1 MFYGKISLLSLA
13 YIRRVSFFRMKIGV
27 YSGRKDERDF
37 FDRAASRCGVQLV
50 ACGAVPDLSNYRAAE
65 GCRALS
71 VITTPISAKLL
82 DAFYSVGVRYIST
95 RTVGYDHIDV
105 AHAREIGMHIGN
117 VSYSPDSV
125 ADYAVMMILI
135 AVRKLKAIVI
145 RAQGQDFSLGGVR
158 GRELRDLTVGVI
170 GTGRI
175 GSCVVRRLAGFGCR
189 VLACD
194 LHENDQVR
202 LAAEYVPLEELYR
215 HSDVITL
222 HMPAT
227 AENYHMIGRESISRM
242 KRGVCIVNTARGSLI
257 DSQALIEALEDG
269 RVGSAALDVVED
281 EAGLYYNG
289 LKCIN
294 LKNRELAI
302 LRSFP
307 NTFVT
312 PHTAFYTE
320 HAVRDMV
327 EYSVESCAAFCRGED
342 NPWLVI

>member
-1 MFYGKISLLSLA
+1 
-13 YIRRVSFFRMKIGV
+13 MKIGI
-27 YSGRKDERDF
+27 YSARKDERDF
-37 FDRAASRCGVQLV
+37 FNQAAEQCGAELV
-50 ACGAVPDLSNYRAAE
+50 LCGAVPDLSNYQMAE
-65 GCRALS
+65 GCGALS
-71 VITTPISAKLL
+71 VITTPISAELL
-82 DAFYSVGVRYIST
+82 DAFYSAGVRFIST

-105 AHAREIGMHIGN
+105 DHARQIGMHIGN
-117 VSYSPDSV
+117 VSYSSDSV
-125 ADYAVMMILI
+125 ADYAIMMILI

-170 GTGRI
+170 GTGKI
-175 GSCVVRRLAGFGCR
+175 GTSVVRRLAGFGCKI
-189 VLACD
+189 LAND
-194 LHENDQVR
+194 LHENETVR
-202 LAAEYVPLEELYR
+202 ALAEYVPLETLL
-215 HSDVITL
+215 STCDVITL

-227 AENYHMIGRESISRM
+227 PENYHMINRDSIRRM
-242 KRGVCIVNTARGSLI
+242 KPGVCIVNTARGSLI
-257 DSQALIEALEDG
+257 DTQDLITALEDG
-269 RVGSAALDVVED
+269 IVGAAALDVVEN
-281 EAGLYYNG
+281 EAGLYYND
-289 LKCIN
+289 LKCEN

-327 EYSVESCAAFCRGED
+327 EFSVRSCAAFCRGED

>member
-1 MFYGKISLLSLA
+1 
-13 YIRRVSFFRMKIGV
+13 MKIGV
-27 YSGRKDERDF
+27 YSERKDERDF
-37 FDRAASRCGVQLV
+37 FNQAASACGAELV
-50 ACGAVPDLSNYRAAE
+50 MCGAVPDLSNYQNAA
-65 GCRALS
+65 GCRAIS
-71 VITTPISAKLL
+71 VITTPIPAQLL
-82 DAFYSVGVRYIST
+82 DAFYSAGVRFIST

-135 AVRKLKAIVI
+135 AIRKLKAIVI

-175 GSCVVRRLAGFGCR
+175 GASVVRRLAGFGCKI
-189 VLACD
+189 LAND
-194 LHENDQVR
+194 LYENESVR
-202 LAAEYVPLEELYR
+202 AFAEYVPLEKLLSEC
-215 HSDVITL
+215 DVITL

-227 AENYHMIGRESISRM
+227 PENYHMINRDSLRAM
-242 KRGVCIVNTARGSLI
+242 KPGACIVNTARGSLI
-257 DSQALIEALEDG
+257 DTQDLITALEEG
-269 RVGSAALDVVED
+269 IVGAAALDVVEN
-281 EAGLYYNG
+281 EAGLYYND
-289 LKCIN
+289 LKCEN

-327 EYSVESCAAFCRGED
+327 EFSVRSCAAFCRGED

>member
-1 MFYGKISLLSLA
+1 
-13 YIRRVSFFRMKIGV
+13 MKIGV
-27 YSGRKDERDF
+27 YSARRDERDF
-37 FDRAASRCGVQLV
+37 FDRAAK
-50 ACGAVPDLSNYRAAE
+50 ACGAELVLCGSVPDLSNYRNAE
-65 GCRALS
+65 GCQALS
-71 VITTPISAKLL
+71 VITTPIPAELL
-82 DAFYSVGVRYIST
+82 DAFYSAGVRFIST
-95 RTVGYDHIDV
+95 RTVGYDHIDI
-105 AHAREIGMHIGN
+105 AHARQIGMHIGN

-125 ADYAVMMILI
+125 ADYTVMMILI
-135 AVRKLKAIVI
+135 AIRKLKAIVI

-175 GSCVVRRLAGFGCR
+175 GTAVVRRLAGFGCKI
-189 VLACD
+189 LACD
-194 LHENDQVR
+194 LHENDAVR
-202 LAAEYVPLEELYR
+202 ACAAYVPLQELLR
-215 HSDVITL
+215 TCDVITL

-227 AENYHMIGRESISRM
+227 PENYHMIDRESIRQM
-242 KRGVCIVNTARGSLI
+242 KRGVCLVNTARGSLI
-257 DSQALIEALEDG
+257 HTPDLITALEDG
-269 RVGSAALDVVED
+269 TVGAAALDVVEN
-281 EAGLYYNG
+281 EAGLYYND
-289 LKCIN
+289 LKCQN

-327 EYSVESCAAFCRGED
+327 EFSVRSCIAFCRGED

>member
-1 MFYGKISLLSLA
+1 
-13 YIRRVSFFRMKIGV
+13 MKIGV
-27 YSGRKDERDF
+27 YSERPDERAF
-37 FDRAASRCGVQLV
+37 FDHAAQACGVELV
-50 ACGAVPDLSNYRAAE
+50 MCGAVPDLASCRAAE

-71 VITTPISAKLL
+71 IITTPVPAPLL
-82 DAFYSVGVRYIST
+82 DAFYAAGVRYIST

-105 AHAREIGMHIGN
+105 AHARKIGMHIGN

-125 ADYAVMMILI
+125 ADYTVMMILI
-135 AVRKLKAIVI
+135 AVRKLKAIVT

-175 GSCVVRRLAGFGCR
+175 GTCVVRRLAGFGCR
-189 VLACD
+189 ILACD
-194 LHENDQVR
+194 LRENDAVR
-202 LAAEYVPLEELYR
+202 QAAEYVPPDELYR
-215 HSDVITL
+215 RSDVITL

-227 AENYHMIGRESISRM
+227 EDNYHMIGRGSLGKM
-242 KRGVCIVNTARGSLI
+242 KKGVCIVNTARGSLI
-257 DSQALIEALEDG
+257 DTQALIEALEDG
-269 RVGSAALDVVED
+269 RVGAAALDVVEN
-281 EAGLYYNG
+281 EAGLYYND
-289 LKCIN
+289 LKCVP
-294 LKNRELAI
+294 LKNRELAV

-327 EYSVESCAAFCRGED
+327 EYSVRSCASFCRGED
-342 NPWLVI
+342 NPWLVF

>member
-1 MFYGKISLLSLA
+1 
-13 YIRRVSFFRMKIGV
+13 MKIGV
-27 YSGRKDERDF
+27 YSERKDERDF
-37 FDRAASRCGVQLV
+37 FNQVASACGAELV
-50 ACGAVPDLSNYRAAE
+50 MCGAVPDLSNYQNAA
-65 GCRALS
+65 GCRAIS
-71 VITTPISAKLL
+71 VITTPIPAQLL
-82 DAFYSVGVRYIST
+82 DAFYSAGVRFIST

-135 AVRKLKAIVI
+135 AIRKLKAIVI

-175 GSCVVRRLAGFGCR
+175 GASVVRRLAGFGCKI
-189 VLACD
+189 LAND
-194 LHENDQVR
+194 LYENESVR
-202 LAAEYVPLEELYR
+202 AFAEYVPLEKLLSEC
-215 HSDVITL
+215 DVITL

-227 AENYHMIGRESISRM
+227 PENYHMINRDSLRAM
-242 KRGVCIVNTARGSLI
+242 KPGVCIINTARGSLI
-257 DSQALIEALEDG
+257 DTQDLITALEEG
-269 RVGSAALDVVED
+269 IVGAAALDVVEN
-281 EAGLYYNG
+281 EAGLYYND
-289 LKCIN
+289 LKCEN

-327 EYSVESCAAFCRGED
+327 EFSVRSCAAFCRGED

>member
-1 MFYGKISLLSLA
+1 
-13 YIRRVSFFRMKIGV
+13 MKIGV
-27 YSGRKDERDF
+27 YSERKDERDF
-37 FDRAASRCGVQLV
+37 FNQAAERLGVELV
-50 ACGAVPDLSNYRAAE
+50 MCGAVPDLSNYRNAE

-71 VITTPISAKLL
+71 IITTPIQAELL
-82 DAFYSVGVRYIST
+82 DAFHSIGIRFIST

-105 AHAREIGMHIGN
+105 THAREIGMHIGN

-125 ADYAVMMILI
+125 ADYTVMMILI
-135 AVRKLKAIVI
+135 AIRKLKAIVI

-175 GSCVVRRLAGFGCR
+175 GAAVVRRLAGFGCKI
-189 VLACD
+189 LACD
-194 LHENDQVR
+194 LQENEAVR
-202 LAAEYVPLEELYR
+202 ACAEYVTPEQLMR
-215 HSDVITL
+215 TCDVITL

-227 AENYHMIGRESISRM
+227 PENYHMINRDSLRQM
-242 KRGVCIVNTARGSLI
+242 KPGVCIVNTARGSLI
-257 DSQALIEALEDG
+257 DTQDLIAALENG
-269 RVGSAALDVVED
+269 IVGAAALDVVEN
-281 EAGLYYNG
+281 EAGLYYND
-289 LKCIN
+289 LKCEN

-327 EYSVESCAAFCRGED
+327 DFSVQSCAAFCRGAD